1 MGLTI
6 ANNVSSLTAQNNLTK
21 SNSALKRSLERLSS
35 GFKINRGADGPAA
48 LVISE
53 KQRAQIAGLETAIS
67 NTERAVSLVQTA
79 EGALNEINNLLIKI
93 RSLALDSANEGVND
107 QDALNANQ
115 AEIDN
120 ALDTI
125 NRISENTQF
134 TTKKLLNGD
143 SGIQGIPSLSEV
155 TFLQATSETTAGTY
169 TLNVSTPGERAN
181 VAAATNQ
188 TGNLASDETL
198 TINGVTVELFVGM
211 SQAQV
216 VDRINQF
223 TSQTGAV
230 AEVDGSGATRIY
242 TTAYGSASNIQ
253 VVSNTAG
260 AATSSGFGGG
270 LLSDAGIDI
279 QVSVDG
285 SLFTGQGDVVTVE
298 SGIAK
303 GLSLS
308 FAVDPADATRTT
320 TGGQGNVTVADNS
333 LVFQIGPNQNQTAK
347 VAVAKAHSAS
357 LGLGVA
363 GNRFNNLSE
372 IDISND
378 FKAQDSLSIIDAAVD
393 DITNMR
399 GTLGAFQSNTLEAT
413 ANNLRAT
420 LENSVNA
427 NSVIRDTD
435 FAAEIAEFTKQQVL
449 MQAGTSVLGN
459 ANQIPQLVLGLL
471 AG

>member
-6 ANNVSSLTAQNNLTK
+6 ANNVSSLTAQNNLTR
-21 SNSALKRSLERLSS
+21 SNSALKQSLERLSS

-53 KQRAQIAGLETAIS
+53 KQRAQIAGLETAIG

-120 ALDTI
+120 AIDTI

-143 SGIQGIPSLSEV
+143 SGIKGTPSLSEV
-155 TFLQATSETTAGTY
+155 TFLQATSETSAGTY
-169 TLNVSTPGERAN
+169 TLSVSTPGERATIS
-181 VAAATNQ
+181 AGTDQ
-188 TGNLASDETL
+188 TGNLAADETL
-198 TINGVTVELFVGM
+198 TINGVTVELFAGM
-211 SQAQV
+211 TQAQV
-216 VDRINQF
+216 IDRVNQF
-223 TSQTGAV
+223 TPQTGAV
-230 AEVDGSGATRIY
+230 AELDGTTTRLY
-242 TTAYGSASNIQ
+242 SASYGSAAGIQ

-260 AATSSGFGGG
+260 SATSSGFGGA
-270 LLSDAGIDI
+270 LTTDAGVDI

-285 SLFTGQGDVVTVE
+285 TVYTGQGDVVTVD

-320 TGGQGNVTVADNS
+320 SGGQGNVTVADNS

-347 VAVAKAHSAS
+347 VAVTKAHSAS

-363 GNRFNNLSE
+363 GNQFNNLSE
-372 IDISND
+372 IEVSNET
-378 FKAQDSLSIIDAAVD
+378 KAQDSLSIIDAAVD

-399 GTLGAFQSNTLEAT
+399 GALGAFQSNTLEAT
-413 ANNLRAT
+413 SNNLRAT

-449 MQAGTSVLGN
+449 MQAGSTVLGN

-471 AG
+471 GG